1 MTKNHAEQICRP
13 GAKRHTNAEFLAALL
28 DGISH
33 YPEDA
38 QRCQNKREKSER
50 HGNEHR
56 KPARVQGLRNDLGH
70 VVQRRDGHVGV
81 NAVNQPTNLA
91 YEGGG
96 LGGRAENERGR
107 RGNGDGVKP
116 VRHVD
121 HHERRFV
128 ELHRANITDHAYDL
142 GGLVSGPAGD
152 ADLADG
158 VRAGPES
165 VRDAL
170 RNNDDL
176 AMEIGRRKSPA
187 MQQRDAHR
195 RKIIRAHRT
204 IVGDG
209 CFGAGLPLAGKANSG
224 DTSFAAQRRN
234 ADPAGG
240 ADGR

>member
-1 MTKNHAEQICRP
+1 MAGLLRRP
-13 GAKRHTNAEFLAALL
+13 
-28 DGISH
+28 ISI
-33 YPEDA
+33 A
-38 QRCQNKREKSER
+38 RSSLF
-50 HGNEHR
+50 R
-56 KPARVQGLRNDLGH
+56 KASRTDSGPARTPS
-70 VVQRRDGHVGV
+70 
-81 NAVNQPTNLA
+81 AKSASPA
-91 YEGGG
+91 
-96 LGGRAENERGR
+96 
-107 RGNGDGVKP
+107 
-116 VRHVD
+116 
-121 HHERRFV
+121 
-128 ELHRANITDHAYDL
+128 
-142 GGLVSGPAGD
+142 GLVSGPAGD